1 MKGLEKIRIDEL
13 VPEQLRDVAQNLIDF
28 LKVYYSEDVNPT
40 KYIEELTQSRDI
52 DKVANDDFLEQ
63 LAQTI
68 AKDIPDSAVV
78 QKTFLLKRLVD
89 YYNLKGTN
97 QSVIIFFQLFYDK
110 VAKVFE
116 PWNVVLESS
125 SNKIIENKFIRIRPA
140 SGQDPLSL
148 EGKDIT
154 LENEFG
160 TILASGKVN
169 RVSVEQYEEVLYT
182 LHFDTGSTTGAFSKG
197 VSVIS
202 NEVTYGTSVESLQSI
217 NIIDGGSG
225 FDRGDILFLKDE
237 PLTTFEAKLIS
248 TDIDGRALKFE
259 ILQRGNGDGSNV
271 SRFVRGT
278 TRPKFLLRKA
288 DGRVLNPTTLGA
300 GVRMSLE
307 MEFSILCESSG
318 FGSQK
323 NKGLLSNNIVLQDGN
338 YYSKYTYEVKVQ
350 IPFTEY
356 KDSFNNLIH
365 PVGYNI
371 FNNLVLENVPP
382 LSFDIASSITEINT
396 VGTSNFLPGG
406 TNREY
411 SLFGSKMSDATPD
424 EVISLSPSLG
434 IKRDN
439 YSVMQSPYTAT
450 INKSTGSTSMAAY
463 EYLNA
468 VTGTSDYSPFTVDYF
483 MEDYSTQ
490 SPNYRVA
497 YVTNSTL
504 PVANGRY
511 LPGSYLSPRI
521 IAGINASFIYN
532 IFPARGKINGY
543 VYYVQ
548 DTSPSKGI
556 IFNPVGNPYSS
567 STSAG
572 QWRLSYYSPT
582 GGVGNIPAFT
592 TVALLGNNTT
602 NFNQPLDRPRVSNDT
617 TNVISYN
624 EIVNDDS
631 FVVENR

>member
-1 MKGLEKIRIDEL
+1 MQGLEKIRIDEL
-13 VPEQLRDVAQNLIDF
+13 IPEQLRDVAQNLIDF

-125 SNKIIENKFIRIRPA
+125 SNKISENKFIRIRPA

-182 LHFDTGSTTGAFSKG
+182 LHFDTGSTTGAFSKDI
-197 VSVIS
+197 SVKSDDVI
-202 NEVTYGTSVESLQSI
+202 YGTSVESLQSI
-217 NIIDGGSG
+217 NIIEGGSG
-225 FDRGDILFLKDE
+225 FDKGDILFLKDE

-259 ILQRGNGDGSNV
+259 VLQRGNGDGPNV

-278 TRPKFLLRKA
+278 TNPTFLLRKS
-288 DGRVLNPTTLGA
+288 DGRILNPTTLGV
-300 GVRMSLE
+300 GVRMNLE
-307 MEFSILCESSG
+307 MKFSTLCETSG
-318 FGSQK
+318 FGSQ
-323 NKGLLSNNIVLQDGN
+323 NKGLLSDNIVLQDGN

-371 FNNLVLENVPP
+371 FNNLFLENVPP
-382 LSFDIASSITEINT
+382 LSFDIATSITEINT

-411 SLFGSKMSDATPD
+411 SLFGSTMSDATPD
-424 EVISLSPSLG
+424 EVISVSPSSG

-439 YSVMQSPYTAT
+439 YSAMQSPFVAT
-450 INKSTGSTSMAAY
+450 VNKSTGNTNISAH

-497 YVTNSTL
+497 YVTNASL

-521 IAGINASFIYN
+521 IAGINAAISFNVY
-532 IFPARGKINGY
+532 PARGKINGY

-556 IFNPVGNPYSS
+556 ILNPVGRNSYG
-567 STSAG
+567 STSKG

-582 GGVGNIPAFT
+582 GGVGNIPAFN
-592 TVALLGNNTT
+592 TVSFLANNTT
-602 NFNQPLDRPRVSNDT
+602 NFPQPLDRPKVSNDE